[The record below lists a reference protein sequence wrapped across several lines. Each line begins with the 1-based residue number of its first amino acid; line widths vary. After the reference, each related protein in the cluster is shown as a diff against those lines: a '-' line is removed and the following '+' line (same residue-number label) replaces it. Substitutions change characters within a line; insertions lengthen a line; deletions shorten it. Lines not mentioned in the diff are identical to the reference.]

1 MLQKVIDFKVVQG
14 ESFQTLEAAVR
25 SSIADG
31 WVPSGPMVVLK
42 SDVGQAM
49 VKFADA

>member
-14 ESFQTLEAAVR
+14 QSFQTLESAVR
-25 SSIADG
+25 SAIDEG
-31 WVPSGPMVVLK
+31 WVPSGPMVVLN